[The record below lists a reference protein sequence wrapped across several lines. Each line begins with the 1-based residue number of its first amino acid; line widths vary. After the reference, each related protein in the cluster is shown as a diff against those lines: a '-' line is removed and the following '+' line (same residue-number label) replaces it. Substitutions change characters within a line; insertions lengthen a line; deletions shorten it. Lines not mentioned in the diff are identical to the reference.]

1 MIPVAANT
9 LGGVTFAPGAG
20 PIPHTFNLWRGW
32 AVDAAPGDWSLMS
45 DHIHTIICGGRSEVS
60 SYVIRWLARMV
71 QYPAEPG
78 EVAIVVRG
86 LKGVGKTIVGKWL
99 LRLCGQ
105 HGLHIH
111 NPIHLTGRFTGH
123 LRDVIFVLADEAFF
137 AGDREHERILKG
149 IITDDQ
155 LLIEPKYRTAA
166 PAANMLHLMMFSNE
180 DWVIPASLDERR
192 YVMMQAAAD
201 RIGDFAYFAAL
212 DAQMANGGL
221 AAMLHYLQN
230 MDIRDFHPRR
240 SAPDTEELAEQKM
253 HSMDTVHRWL
263 AAVLA
268 RGFVWKS
275 RYGHREFLQ
284 WDEFVTTE
292 LLSRSYAQWCQE
304 NRITYPA
311 HRELLGKKLAAIS
324 PPGRP
329 RVPHPVYEADSLDR
343 DDKQPVVKLGN
354 QYGYKVGTLDNARAL
369 FSKAIGRA
377 ADTSEWDTP
386 LSC

>member
-1 MIPVAANT
+1 MTQNRRQY
-9 LGGVTFAPGAG
+9 LGGVAFAPGAG

-32 AVDAAPGDWSLMS
+32 SRRTRPRRLVADERPHPRV
-45 DHIHTIICGGRSEVS
+45 ICAGRTEVS
-60 SYVIRWLARMV
+60 SYVIRWLAYMV
-71 QYPAEPG
+71 QHPGEPG

-86 LKGVGKTIVGKWL
+86 LKGVGKTIFGKWL

-137 AGDREHERILKG
+137 AGDKEHERILKG

-155 LLIEPKYRTAA
+155 LLIEPKYRTAT

-180 DWVIPASLDERR
+180 DWVIPATHDERR
-192 YVMMQAAAD
+192 YLMMQAAAD
-201 RIGDFAYFAAL
+201 RKGDFAYFAAL

-221 AAMLHYLQN
+221 AAMLHDLLT
-230 MDIRDFHPRR
+230 MDLGDFHPRR
-240 SAPDTEELAEQKM
+240 SVPDTPELAEQKM
-253 HSMDTVHRWL
+253 HSMDSVHRWWT
-263 AAVLA
+263 AVLA

-275 RYGHREFLQ
+275 RYGHKEFLA

-292 LLSRSYAQWCQE
+292 LLTRSYAQWCQE
-304 NRITYPA
+304 NRINYPA
-311 HRELLGKKLAAIS
+311 HRELLGKRLTAIY
-324 PPGRP
+324 PQGRP
-329 RVPHPVYEADSLDR
+329 RTAYPVYEADSLDP
-343 DDKQPVVKLGN
+343 DDPQPVVKLGN
-354 QYGYKVGTLDNARAL
+354 QMGYRVGTLDNARAL

-377 ADTSEWDTP
+377 AETSEWDAP
-386 LSC
+386 LPC